1 MRRPAQIPFDQMKF
15 PLPLAGGLQAAFAD
29 FVSNPLP
36 ERLVAL
42 LRQLSAEGAERSGEE
57 PSHGA
62 SAREMLS
69 RIDR

>member
-1 MRRPAQIPFDQMKF
+1 MRRPAQVPFDQMKF
-15 PLPLAGGLQAAFAD
+15 PLALAGGLQAAFAD

-36 ERLVAL
+36 ERFVAL

-62 SAREMLS
+62 SATEMSS